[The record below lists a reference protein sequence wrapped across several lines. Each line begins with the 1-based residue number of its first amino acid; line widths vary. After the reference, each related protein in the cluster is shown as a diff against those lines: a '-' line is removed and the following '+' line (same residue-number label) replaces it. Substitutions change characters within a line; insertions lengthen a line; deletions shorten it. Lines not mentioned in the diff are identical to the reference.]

1 MLCFSTLCT
10 AARDGQRERAC
21 CETANFYV
29 FKALGKRFAQQ
40 TNFAAIRKD
49 PPMLLFLELI
59 PYIVIFIFGITIGS
73 FLNVCIYRMPLHE
86 SIVTAPSHCMTC
98 GSRLHWY
105 DMVPVFSWLILGGK
119 CRNCKTK
126 ISVQYPVIEALNGA
140 LYVLVCAVNGLNG
153 MSAIYCLMT
162 SALIVLSL
170 IDWRTYEIPI
180 SVNVFLGI
188 LGIAAVVV
196 QPEAWMTH
204 LVGALCVS
212 GILLV
217 IYLVSGG
224 RAIGGGDIK
233 LMAACGLILGWQP
246 IILAFFLGC
255 IIGSVIHLIRI
266 RVSGAGHMLA
276 MGPYLSAG
284 IFIAALWGNS
294 WIHWYMGMLGI

>member
-1 MLCFSTLCT
+1 
-10 AARDGQRERAC
+10 
-21 CETANFYV
+21 
-29 FKALGKRFAQQ
+29 
-40 TNFAAIRKD
+40 
-49 PPMLLFLELI
+49 MLLFLELI

-126 ISVQYPVIEALNGA
+126 ISAQYPVIEALNGA

-233 LMAACGLILGWQP
+233 LMAACGLILGWQL

-294 WIHWYMGMLGI
+294 WIHWYMSMLGI